1 MVVIV
6 LAAIVIASSAGI
18 YFLLRYG
25 EPTPADRASRRRK
38 YSIRRR
44 GLRTHPLPI
53 GLPGSLSEK
62 IGSVFKGRRA
72 GAGAGWVPARDDDD
86 GDDYG
91 EWDTTDEPLRVRAQ
105 EHHAIFDVDNDND
118 NHDGEGDGDGR
129 QRDEYLRVGSTPASR
144 LTVLSESTMADTHR
158 SRDATL
164 VEAGA
169 ETSPGLLRAASPA
182 AFGQIPARATSVTAQ
197 VVVPDEEWLDAG
209 RDTTSS
215 VGRGSAEG
223 GHANTEQLA
232 YYAPQPRRADS
243 GQEIPLFAGSVPFR

>member
-1 MVVIV
+1 VLVIV

-25 EPTPADRASRRRK
+25 EPTPADRASRRHK

-53 GLPGSLSEK
+53 GLPGSLGEK

-72 GAGAGWVPARDDDD
+72 GWVPARD
-86 GDDYG
+86 DDYG
-91 EWDTTDEPLRVRAQ
+91 EWDTTDEPLRVRAP

-118 NHDGEGDGDGR
+118 NDNHDGDGDGDGR

-144 LTVLSESTMADTHR
+144 LTALSESTTADTHR

-197 VVVPDEEWLDAG
+197 VVPDEEWLDAG

-223 GHANTEQLA
+223 GHANAEQLA

-243 GQEIPLFAGSVPFR
+243 EQEIPLFAGSVPFR